1 MPFVPEQYSD
11 IRLIQRMQLND
22 VSAFAEIYTRHK
34 RGVYEYCFR
43 LLQNRQS
50 AEDATQ
56 NTFIKVQ
63 LGIHQL
69 REITSFKAWM
79 FTIAR
84 NEVYAHLRR
93 ARSNGLEG
101 NEDVWEVESAHEGFV
116 NQEQAELVQKLLA
129 ELKPEYREVLL
140 LVEYEQMSY
149 AEFASIT
156 GATISSVESRIFKA
170 RKALGR
176 KLKPYL

>member
-1 MPFVPEQYSD
+1 MPEQYSD
-11 IRLIQRMQLND
+11 VQLIQRMQLND
-22 VSAFAEIYTRHK
+22 TSAFAEIYIRHK
-34 RGVYEYCFR
+34 RRVYEYCFR
-43 LLQNRQS
+43 LLQDRQS

-63 LGIHQL
+63 QEIHRL
-69 REITSFKAWM
+69 RQVTSFKSWM

-84 NEVYAHLRR
+84 NEVYAYLRR
-93 ARSNGLEG
+93 ARSDGLEG
-101 NEDVWEVESAHEGFV
+101 NEDVWEVGSPHEDFV
-116 NQEQAELVQKLLA
+116 NREQAELVQKLLA

-149 AEFASIT
+149 AEIASVT

-170 RKALGR
+170 RKALGK

>member
-1 MPFVPEQYSD
+1 MPEQYSD
-11 IRLIQRMQLND
+11 MQLIQQMHLND
-22 VSAFAEIYTRHK
+22 SGAFAEIYMRHK
-34 RGVYEYCFR
+34 RAVYEYCYR
-43 LLQNRQS
+43 LLQNRQI

-63 LGIHQL
+63 QRVGEL
-69 REITSFKAWM
+69 RNLASFKAWM

-84 NEVYAHLRR
+84 NEVYAHFRR

-101 NEDVWEVESAHEGFV
+101 NEDVWEVESPHEEFV
-116 NQEQAELVQKLLA
+116 HQEQAELVRRLLS

-149 AEFASIT
+149 ADIASIT
-156 GATISSVESRIFKA
+156 NATLSSVESRIFKA
-170 RKALGR
+170 RKALAK

>member
-1 MPFVPEQYSD
+1 
-11 IRLIQRMQLND
+11 MQLND
-22 VSAFAEIYTRHK
+22 TSAFAEIYMRYK
-34 RGVYEYCFR
+34 RAVYEYCYR
-43 LLQNRQS
+43 LLQNRQI

-56 NTFIKVQ
+56 NTFIKIQ
-63 LGIHQL
+63 QGIQEL
-69 REITSFKAWM
+69 RVVSSFKAWM

-101 NEDVWEVESAHEGFV
+101 NEDVWEVESPHEEFV
-116 NQEQAELVQKLLA
+116 HQEQAELVQRLLA

-149 AEFASIT
+149 AEIASVT
-156 GATISSVESRIFKA
+156 GATLSSVESRIFKA
-170 RKALGR
+170 RKALGKR
-176 KLKPYL
+176 LRLYM